1 MFWGVGGCWVGV
13 GVKWIGVSDGKS
25 VGDISVFLVGNLYSH
40 LLVFEQMSE
49 NSCISKAGYMP
60 N

>member
-1 MFWGVGGCWVGV
+1 MVAGGWVGL

-25 VGDISVFLVGNLYSH
+25 PGDISVFLVGNLYSQ
-40 LLVFEQMSE
+40 LLVFEQMFA